1 MKSQFE
7 LAWALANVETPR
19 LKRVDRNRI
28 YAEIGAG
35 DTYSAIKHLLM
46 YAARNGFP
54 LPTELIWDIRCW
66 LRGYIAT
73 PDEPRLRRL
82 VEGLQSTRRQGLGA
96 Q

>member
-1 MKSQFE
+1 MRSQFE

-46 YAARNGFP
+46 YAVRNGFP
-54 LPTELIWDIRCW
+54 LPTDLIWDVRCW
-66 LRGYIAT
+66 LRGYTAT

-82 VEGLQSTRRQGLGA
+82 VEGLQSTRRQA
-96 Q
+96 